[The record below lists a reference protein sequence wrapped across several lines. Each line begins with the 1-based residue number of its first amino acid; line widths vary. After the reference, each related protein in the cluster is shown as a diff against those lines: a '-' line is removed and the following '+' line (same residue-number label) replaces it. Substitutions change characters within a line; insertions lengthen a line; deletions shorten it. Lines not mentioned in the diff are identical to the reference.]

1 MSLHIGNLSPGIHI
15 DDLQRVFRRFGRCT
29 IRVKD
34 KYGFVVYDY
43 PASAEKALKTL
54 RGTRICG
61 QAITVSWSKQQ
72 PRSLQRLQTREKLN
86 EQPQRRYPV
95 KEHAN
100 QRLGPYDLRNNE
112 INSHK
117 ADGELKTGSSN
128 LIYGSVGYGPGDS
141 KSYAG
146 GKSHTSLNDH
156 GVEVGRKNR
165 VNVSRWDEQTVDPL
179 NENYLDTNLDFDRYE
194 PHNSDSKKELD
205 EHIELSP
212 LVDSPS
218 ARKIKDR
225 RGHSNNEKSQKSC
238 YLCAEAGHESSNCPL
253 EPKRHISGSQERQ
266 HPTVETVPFSSQ
278 DSDREPS
285 TSKGHQRLPRHRDP
299 LTREISPRGRAKELK
314 DKRRNKRDH
323 EIQEKS
329 RFERARDPS
338 SSSPIHSDYTT
349 SRSRSPSR
357 SLRSFSQPSS
367 RFKLKSVPS
376 KKVPLRSSR
385 ESSPSCHSGYK
396 TFKSRSKAGSVSPIS
411 SLLPKE
417 VNQSVSC
424 SPDKVQEDFNGSLAN
439 DVDLHPSTDL
449 FDEETQLRGSAGAI
463 RSDNDDHIVDNLP
476 LDSLKGIK
484 DAQNEQRVGAT
495 EANISVKSNASGS
508 LRMSS
513 EEMNMVLKH
522 YGLQPPEENEKDLPL
537 EVYFGSSRLWPWE
550 MIYYRRLKKG
560 PISAE
565 NYSRRIA
572 QNAEFGIV
580 DRHVRGSSGW
590 GEFHEK
596 NS

>member
-1 MSLHIGNLSPGIHI
+1 MSLHIGNLSAGIHI
-15 DDLQRVFRRFGRCT
+15 DDLQRVFRRFGRCN

-43 PASAEKALKTL
+43 PASAEKAIKTL

-72 PRSLQRLQTREKLN
+72 PRSLQRLHTRDKLN
-86 EQPQRRYPV
+86 EQPPRRYPV
-95 KEHAN
+95 KAHAN
-100 QRLGPYDLRNNE
+100 QRLGPYDLRKNE
-112 INSHK
+112 MNSHK

-128 LIYGSVGYGPGDS
+128 LIESLGYGPGDS
-141 KSYAG
+141 KSYAR

-156 GVEVGRKNR
+156 GIEGGRKNR

-179 NENYLDTNLDFDRYE
+179 NEDYLDTNLDFDRYE
-194 PHNSDSKKELD
+194 PHNSDSKKDLD
-205 EHIELSP
+205 EHIESSP

-218 ARKIKDR
+218 ARKIKDGK
-225 RGHSNNEKSQKSC
+225 GHSNNEQSQKSC

-253 EPKRHISGSQERQ
+253 ESKRHMSGSQGRK
-266 HPTVETVPFSSQ
+266 HPSVETVPFSSQ

-285 TSKGHQRLPRHRDP
+285 TSKGHHRLVRHRDSS
-299 LTREISPRGRAKELK
+299 TQEVSPGGRAKELK
-314 DKRRNKRDH
+314 DRKRSKRDH
-323 EIQEKS
+323 ESQEKS

-338 SSSPIHSDYTT
+338 SSPPTHSDYTT
-349 SRSRSPSR
+349 SRSQSPSR

-367 RFKLKSVPS
+367 RFKLKSVPL

-385 ESSPSCHSGYK
+385 ESSPSSHSGYK

-417 VNQSVSC
+417 VNQSVSY

-439 DVDLHPSTDL
+439 DVDLHPSTNL
-449 FDEETQLRGSAGAI
+449 FDEETQIRRSAGAI
-463 RSDNDDHIVDNLP
+463 RLDGDDHIADNLP

-484 DAQNEQRVGAT
+484 DAPNEQCVGAT
-495 EANISVKSNASGS
+495 TANISVKSNASGS

-513 EEMNMVLKH
+513 EEVNMVLKH
-522 YGLQPPEENEKDLPL
+522 YGLQPPEENEIDLPL
-537 EVYFGSSRLWPWE
+537 EVYFGSARLWPWE

-560 PISAE
+560 TISAE

-590 GEFHEK
+590 GEFHEN